1 LQCIPD
7 LFYFKFFFLVLRIL
21 PGQNE
26 KTGGKK
32 IKSNGK
38 SIWKIT
44 LSVFTL
50 LMIMTLLS
58 AGASASIYVTKTP
71 LGDGTPP
78 ATQRL
83 SCGCNHIHYTAVA
96 ASKSDPTIVQFKDL
110 SEDKDTYIGWEFGD
124 GTHLEGTKNQVHE
137 YKKTG
142 YYITELT
149 IRCGKCD
156 KLLWVHNNV
165 VIK

>member
-58 AGASASIYVTKTP
+58 AGASASIYVTKTVP
-71 LGDGTPP
+71 LQKISAMD
-78 ATQRL
+78 
-83 SCGCNHIHYTAVA
+83 I
-96 ASKSDPTIVQFKDL
+96 
-110 SEDKDTYIGWEFGD
+110 
-124 GTHLEGTKNQVHE
+124 
-137 YKKTG
+137 
-142 YYITELT
+142 
-149 IRCGKCD
+149 
-156 KLLWVHNNV
+156 
-165 VIK
+165 IK